1 MKRIIIILKE
11 GETIVG
17 SPYKHKYNRQLYTYP
32 KSPTLKDFA
41 MLDDMMALHGIET
54 IDIAEWHI
62 EKVEE

>member
-1 MKRIIIILKE
+1 MKRITIILRD
-11 GETIVG
+11 GETIIG
-17 SPYKHKYNRQLYTYP
+17 STYKDKYNRPLFTYP